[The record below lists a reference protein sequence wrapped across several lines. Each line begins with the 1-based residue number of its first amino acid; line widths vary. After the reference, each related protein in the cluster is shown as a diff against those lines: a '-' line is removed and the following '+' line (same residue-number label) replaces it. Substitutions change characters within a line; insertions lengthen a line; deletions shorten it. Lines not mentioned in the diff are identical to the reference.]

1 MLRRM
6 ARPLRVEFAGAA
18 YHVTARGN
26 ERRIIFRDDKDR
38 QRFLETLGEACERFG
53 LVVHAYCLMPN
64 HYHLLAQTPRANLSR
79 AIGWLQTTYCIR
91 YNRRH
96 HRCGHLV
103 QGRFK
108 AHLIEA
114 DAYAR
119 QLVRYVHLNPVRPR
133 DRRKPIPSDRR
144 AYLEKYLWSSHRA
157 YAGTAGKDQPPW
169 LCTDWLSYWG
179 DSRRA
184 AMKAYTSDVDGCF
197 GEPIANPLA
206 DLRGGLVLG
215 GDALWEKVRKLLSGQ
230 RGHEALHWKKR
241 DDAEITAKKAAAL
254 IAGEPDQRVRTW
266 ARLRLGGERLSD
278 LARELGYADGSGV
291 HQVARRLEAA
301 AARDR
306 SLHNQLNRLRKAMVY
321 DVDSAEKPPSCD

>member
-1 MLRRM
+1 LLRR
-6 ARPLRVEFAGAA
+6 AV
-18 YHVTARGN
+18 
-26 ERRIIFRDDKDR
+26 
-38 QRFLETLGEACERFG
+38 
-53 LVVHAYCLMPN
+53 
-64 HYHLLAQTPRANLSR
+64 
-79 AIGWLQTTYCIR
+79 
-91 YNRRH
+91 
-96 HRCGHLV
+96 
-103 QGRFK
+103 
-108 AHLIEA
+108 
-114 DAYAR
+114 
-119 QLVRYVHLNPVRPR
+119 
-133 DRRKPIPSDRR
+133 
-144 AYLEKYLWSSHRA
+144 
-157 YAGTAGKDQPPW
+157 
-169 LCTDWLSYWG
+169 
-179 DSRRA
+179 
-184 AMKAYTSDVDGCF
+184 
-197 GEPIANPLA
+197 ANPLA

-321 DVDSAEKPPSCD
+321 DVRS

>member
-1 MLRRM
+1 LLTLLHM
-6 ARPLRVEFAGAA
+6 ARPLRVEFSDAA

-26 ERRIIFRDDKDR
+26 ERKIIFRDDADR
-38 QRFLETLGEACERFG
+38 VRFIETLGEACERFG
-53 LVVHAYCLMPN
+53 LVIHAYCLMPN

-133 DRRKPIPSDRR
+133 DRRKPIPADWRD
-144 AYLEKYLWSSHRA
+144 YLEKYRWSSHRA
-157 YAGTAGKDQPPW
+157 YVGAAGKDQPQW
-169 LCTDWLSYWG
+169 LCTEWLSYWG
-179 DSRRA
+179 DSRRSA
-184 AMKAYTSDVDGCF
+184 QRAYAVDVDGCF
-197 GEPIANPLA
+197 GEPIASPLK

-215 GDALWEKVRKLLSGQ
+215 GETLWEKAKKLLSGQ
-230 RGHEALHWKKR
+230 RTAESLSWTRR
-241 DDAEITAKKAAAL
+241 DDAQAAARKVAAL
-254 IAGEPDQRVRTW
+254 IADEADARVRTW
-266 ARLRLGGERLSD
+266 ARLRLAGERLAD
-278 LARELGYADGSGV
+278 LARELGYVDGSGV

-301 AARDR
+301 AAKDAV
-306 SLHNQLNRLRKAMVY
+306 LNRRLEGLRKAMVY
-321 DVDSAEKPPSCD
+321 DVRS